1 MLAAYYAVVAGK
13 MLPHI
18 QDGPLS
24 LGARY
29 RGRPATDFFQK
40 HRLPGMPRPHPP
52 RSPVAITILDG

>member
-1 MLAAYYAVVAGK
+1 

-29 RGRPATDFFQK
+29 PGRPATDFFQK
-40 HRLPGMPRPHPP
+40 HTLPGMPRPHPP